1 MPSNVID
8 RVHALASKQ
17 KVPEGISFLR
27 NDNSPFPTLL
37 PRNNNTRADVIATS
51 EGVNDVGDAVVSD
64 NDDDSENDNYEDAR
78 DGNESNT
85 EEDLNNN
92 EDDHPPGN
100 ESDTEEDL
108 EIIEDDTLT
117 DTSTAI
123 LEGVDGGTE

>member
-1 MPSNVID
+1 M
-8 RVHALASKQ
+8 
-17 KVPEGISFLR
+17 
-27 NDNSPFPTLL
+27 
-37 PRNNNTRADVIATS
+37 
-51 EGVNDVGDAVVSD
+51 NDVGDAVVSD

-92 EDDHPPGN
+92 EEDHPPGN